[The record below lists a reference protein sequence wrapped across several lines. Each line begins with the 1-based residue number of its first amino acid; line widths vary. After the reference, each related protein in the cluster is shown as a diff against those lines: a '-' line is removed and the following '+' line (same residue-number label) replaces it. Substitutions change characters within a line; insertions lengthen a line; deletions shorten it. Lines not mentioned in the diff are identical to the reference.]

1 MITPLSESL
10 CVLKGERSS
19 LEFHQ
24 FTLHGLIVL
33 IDGEAL
39 HFDPIS
45 FGTCDL
51 ARTSHVSLVSQVSRH
66 VRRSDCRPARLVEFR
81 LTPRW
86 GHRHF
91 RWRLGGVRL

>member
-10 CVLKGERSS
+10 CVLKEERSS
-19 LEFHQ
+19 FEFHQ
-24 FTLHGLIVL
+24 FTIHVIVL

-39 HFDPIS
+39 RFGPIS
-45 FGTCDL
+45 FGTCGL
-51 ARTSHVSLVSQVSRH
+51 ARTSHVSLVSQEVSRH
-66 VRRSDCRPARLVEFR
+66 VRRSDCRSARLVEFR

-91 RWRLGGVRL
+91 RW